1 MNMQKIHK
9 NINLLSDN
17 ELYIFAKKNKNDRTI
32 REHMYTFKGLCENF
46 AAIKKL
52 VLNKKK
58 KVFAS
63 LLVLLA
69 LNIKLSLPPC

>member
-17 ELYIFAKKNKNDRTI
+17 ELYIFAKKNDRTI
-32 REHMYTFKGLCENF
+32 REHMYTFKGLCDNF

-52 VLNKKK
+52 VLNKKRK
-58 KVFAS
+58 FLHPYYS
-63 LLVLLA
+63 YWPS
-69 LNIKLSLPPC
+69 I